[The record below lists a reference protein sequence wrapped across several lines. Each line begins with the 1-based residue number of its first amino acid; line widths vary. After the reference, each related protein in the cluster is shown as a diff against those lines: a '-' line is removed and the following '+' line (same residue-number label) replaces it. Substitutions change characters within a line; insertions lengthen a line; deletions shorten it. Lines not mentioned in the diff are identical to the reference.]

1 MRPQASE
8 PQRSQANPRN
18 KGGGLDSLPQ
28 SSQPEAA
35 CGHLDLDLGLRP
47 PGCDYGWVSAPSS
60 VLQDPSTHPRAGLA
74 APGGAR
80 APPPKRARPASVEA
94 PWALLAGLPLHLQ
107 SGFLWAPRPL
117 RPGSAANA
125 TLCPLAEALTPSG
138 RTVRERHTRQT
149 FAAREY
155 GTLGRATRGPQEWVP
170 VTAQP
175 GPGCRWGLALAGAQ
189 GLPRSR
195 LVLAIEDGKPGQGE
209 LRDASQA
216 R

>member
-1 MRPQASE
+1 MNPKDHRQTPETRGEAWTVSPRAPSRRQPADTLTSTSAS
-8 PQRSQANPRN
+8 
-18 KGGGLDSLPQ
+18 
-28 SSQPEAA
+28 
-35 CGHLDLDLGLRP
+35 GLRP

-117 RPGSAANA
+117 RPGSAA
-125 TLCPLAEALTPSG
+125 
-138 RTVRERHTRQT
+138 
-149 FAAREY
+149 REY
-155 GTLGRATRGPQEWVP
+155 GTLGRATRAPQEWAP

-195 LVLAIEDGKPGQGE
+195 LILAIEDRKPGQGE